1 MAFKEVKQN
10 QQIDLNNF
18 FDKKIKGKINSILK
32 NLKIQ
37 NKLND
42 KNIIE
47 QLSNKII
54 DEIKNEINSFNNSF
68 KNNLEN
74 YEKLLKGVAEASK
87 VLISETNFDKAINK
101 ALKILGESTLV
112 NRVYIYE
119 NIDDDNFHYMKEIFE
134 WNSIDTEKQLD
145 EWQDKK
151 IPYSRFQ
158 SIQMYENFCEGKII
172 SFDID
177 ELNEEQKSSF
187 IDQKIKSILLA
198 PININDKL
206 WGFIGF
212 DACNYKREWQS
223 SEKSVLETLA
233 SVIGG
238 AINRKNIEEEL
249 KNKNIELD
257 NALIEAQSASRAKN
271 EFLAIVSHEIRT
283 PMNGVIGMTNLLLD
297 TSLTQEQRDFAET
310 IRISSEQL
318 LVIINDILDY
328 SKIEFE
334 KLELEEQPFEIRDC
348 IEDVL
353 DLLSSKASEKGIDL
367 LYLIKEPTP
376 NTIKGDVTRLRQILN
391 NVIGNAIKFTH
402 KGEIFISVSSKKIK
416 DNQFEILFSV
426 KDTGIGIPKDK
437 QHKLFQPFSQI
448 DSSNSRLYGG
458 TGLGLV
464 ISKKLVEMMKG
475 KIWFESEEEKGTT
488 FNFTIIAEEVPS
500 IPKVYLKGIIPQLK
514 GKVVLIV
521 DDNQTNRKILKIQFE
536 NWGMKAYETAFPEES
551 LRWIQAGQHFDLAI
565 IDYQMPNLNGI
576 ELSRKI
582 RELAEKN
589 SLNNAAFPIIIL
601 TSIAHREDESILT
614 ELFITHY
621 LFKPIRQSQLY
632 DAVTS
637 LFGVEATQK
646 RIEKYFS
653 IDSSYGKKL
662 PIKILLAEDNAIN
675 QKVALRMIEKFG
687 FKADAVSNGI
697 EVLEALKKIKY
708 DLIFMDIHMPEMDGI
723 EATNKIITEIPV
735 DEQPVIIAMTAD
747 IFDDIRE
754 KCANVGMQ
762 DFISKPV
769 KVSELQNIL
778 VKWGE
783 KIISKKGNLI
793 QKLQQEKIPTQII
806 DESKIGVLKE
816 LQSEEDLSFFVEL
829 IDIYLVE
836 IPKMISQIVD
846 SLKENDPK
854 KMTFYAHKLKGSSV
868 SFGID
873 VMTEL
878 AKAIEELGKDE
889 SLNSTQ
895 LNEVGSKLVI
905 QLEECFLKVAN
916 DLKLLK
922 RKYTQA
928 L

>member
-1 MAFKEVKQN
+1 MASKN
-10 QQIDLNNF
+10 TNLNLQINLDKF
-18 FDKKIKGKINSILK
+18 FDKEIKERLNSILK
-32 NLKIQ
+32 IMKIK
-37 NKLND
+37 NELNGTNEEAQIID
-42 KNIIE
+42 NIIE
-47 QLSNKII
+47 
-54 DEIKNEINSFNNSF
+54 EIKYEIHSFQKSF
-68 KNNLEN
+68 DVILEN
-74 YEKLLKGVAEASK
+74 YERLLKGTAEASK
-87 VLISETNFDKAINK
+87 VLISETDFDKAINE
-101 ALKILGESTLV
+101 ALKILGESTAV

-119 NIDDDNFHYMKEIFE
+119 NVYADDHYMREIYE
-134 WNSIDTEKQLD
+134 WNSSDTEKQLD
-145 EWQDKK
+145 ILKNKK
-151 IPYSRFQ
+151 ISYSRFQ
-158 SIQMYENFCEGKII
+158 SIQMYENFQEGKII
-172 SFDID
+172 SFNID
-177 ELNEEQKSSF
+177 ELNDEQKKSF
-187 IDQKIKSILLA
+187 IDPNIQSILLA
-198 PININDKL
+198 PINVNNEL

-212 DACNYKREWQS
+212 DACHFKREWRD

-249 KNKNIELD
+249 KNKNVELD
-257 NALIEAQSASRAKN
+257 RALIESQSANKAKN

-297 TSLTQEQRDFAET
+297 TSLTKEQREFVET
-310 IRISSEQL
+310 IRLSSEQL

-376 NTIKGDVTRLRQILN
+376 NTIKGDVTRLRQVLN
-391 NVIGNAIKFTH
+391 NIIGNAIKFTH
-402 KGEIFISVSSKKIK
+402 KGEIFISVFSKKNN
-416 DNQFEILFSV
+416 DNHFEILFSI

-437 QHKLFQPFSQI
+437 QSKLFQPFSQI
-448 DSSNSRLYGG
+448 DSSSSRSYGG

-464 ISKKLVEMMKG
+464 ISKKLVELMGG
-475 KIWFESEEEKGTT
+475 KIWYESEEEKGTT
-488 FNFTIIAEEVPS
+488 FNFTIYAEEVPS
-500 IPKVYLKGIIPQLK
+500 VPRIYLKGIVPQLK

-521 DDNQTNRKILKIQFE
+521 DDNQTNRKILKLQTE
-536 NWGMKAYETAFPEES
+536 NWGMKSYETAFPEES

-565 IDYQMPNLNGI
+565 LDYQMPNLNGI
-576 ELSRKI
+576 DLSKEIRK
-582 RELAEKN
+582 LAEKE
-589 SLNNAAFPIIIL
+589 SLKNATFPIIIL
-601 TSIAHREDESILT
+601 TSLGHREDETILS

-621 LFKPIRQSQLY
+621 LYKPIRQSQLY
-632 DAVTS
+632 DAITS
-637 LFGVEATQK
+637 LFGIEPTQ
-646 RIEKYFS
+646 RRLEKHIP
-653 IDSSYGKKL
+653 IDSSFGKKS

-675 QKVALRMIEKFG
+675 QKVAIRMIEKFG

-697 EVLEALKKIKY
+697 EVMEALKNIKY

-723 EATNKIITEIPV
+723 ESSTKIISEFTEENRPI
-735 DEQPVIIAMTAD
+735 IIAMTAD
-747 IFDDIRE
+747 LFGDIRE
-754 KCANVGMQ
+754 KCFNAGMQ

-769 KVSELQNIL
+769 KISELQNIL

-793 QKLQQEKIPTQII
+793 QKLQQEKLATQII
-806 DESKIGVLKE
+806 DENKIGVLKE
-816 LQSEEDLSFFVEL
+816 LQTEEDLSFFVEL

-846 SLKENDPK
+846 SLKEKDPK
-854 KMTFYAHKLKGSSV
+854 KMTFYAHKLKGSTV

-873 VMTEL
+873 VMTEI
-878 AKAIEELGKDE
+878 AKSIEDLGKDDSMDIE
-889 SLNSTQ
+889 RRNKMGY
-895 LNEVGSKLVI
+895 ELVT
-905 QLEECFLKVAN
+905 QLEECFLKVAY

-928 L
+928 I